1 MYCKEIKR
9 FIGFVSSLVLFTLM
23 TPGVKTAT
31 AAKPVCDPDKRRA
44 ARVLTQ
50 ADVPEGANFSGA
62 DLRCGSYIAIRFVN
76 VNLDRA
82 QLDGAEIGG
91 LTNVSADGA
100 SFVRARILLGGA
112 DRLRGVTITVPS
124 ASGSFK
130 NANLS
135 GALLWVRGKIIL
147 DGANLSGAEVQLSE
161 PDPGSSYIRTNF
173 SNAKLNV
180 RCIDTCGNFT
190 GAVMKDLRGI
200 QVSFQKSTLIGVD
213 FSGAQLARADFSNA
227 DLTGAKFSGAQLQGA
242 KFYGAI
248 VKNTNFKGAKGKVFG
263 VGKSN

>member
-1 MYCKEIKR
+1 MYSEKMRR
-9 FIGFVSSLVLFTLM
+9 FTGFFGSLVLFTLM
-23 TPGVKTAT
+23 TPVADSAT

-62 DLRCGSYIAIRFVN
+62 DLRCGSYGAIRFVN

-82 QLDGAEIGG
+82 QLDGADIGG

-100 SFVRARILLGGA
+100 SFVNALIRTGDPLIQEKR
-112 DRLRGVTITVPS
+112 S
-124 ASGSFK
+124 MSGSFR

-135 GALLWVRGKIIL
+135 GATFFVNGKVIL
-147 DGANLSGAEVQLSE
+147 DGANLTGAEITLANS
-161 PDPGSSYIRTNF
+161 DPSSSFLRTNF
-173 SNAKLNV
+173 TKAKFSAW
-180 RCIDTCGNFT
+180 CKDSCGNFT

-200 QVSFQKSTLIGVD
+200 RVTFSKSTLVGVN
-213 FSGAQLARADFSNA
+213 FSGAQLRRADFANA
-227 DLTGAKFSGAQLQGA
+227 DLTRANFAGAQVQGA
-242 KFYGAI
+242 TFYGAL
-248 VKNTNFKGAKGKVFG
+248 VKDTNFKGAKGKVFG